1 MKFRPELPDVFG
13 AFIAILYVVFI
24 VKLFCD

>member
-13 AFIAILYVVFI
+13 FFVIILYAVFI
-24 VKLFCD
+24 VKLFCG